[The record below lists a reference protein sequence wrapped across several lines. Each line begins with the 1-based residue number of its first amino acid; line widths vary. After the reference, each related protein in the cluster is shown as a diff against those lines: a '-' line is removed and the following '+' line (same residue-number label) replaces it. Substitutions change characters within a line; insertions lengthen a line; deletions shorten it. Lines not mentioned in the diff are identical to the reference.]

1 MYNLT
6 GKVALVTGA
15 GGKNGIGRAIAT
27 RLAKEGADVA
37 VNDMTE
43 HPYAADQPDWQGLP
57 DVVREIEAMGQR
69 AISVVA
75 DVTDAAQVKAMVDKT
90 VAHFG
95 KIDILVNNAGTIAG
109 KDRVPV
115 VDLAEEDWD
124 RVQRVNVK
132 GVFLCSQA
140 VARHLIA
147 QGTGGKIINMSSVTG
162 KRGSARF
169 AAYSASKFA
178 VIGFTQSL
186 ASELAPY
193 QVNVNAICPGLVDTE
208 RFGHLASVL
217 MPQNLSADE
226 QLSEYTRRSK
236 AAVPIGR
243 LAEGADV
250 AKMAAFLASDE
261 AAYLSGV
268 SITVAGRRDGN
279 GLSITARCV
288 GRSDPFHRR
297 S

>member
-1 MYNLT
+1 MYNLN

-27 RLAKEGADVA
+27 RLAKNGADVA
-37 VNDMTE
+37 VNDITE
-43 HPYAADQPDWQGLP
+43 HPYAADQADWQGLP
-57 DVVREIEAMGQR
+57 DLVREIEAMGQH

-75 DVTDAAQVKAMVDKT
+75 DVGDAKQVRQMVEQT

-95 KIDILVNNAGTIAG
+95 KIDILVNNAGTLAG

-115 VDLAEEDWD
+115 VDLTEEDWD

-178 VIGFTQSL
+178 VIGFTQCL
-186 ASELAPY
+186 AQELAPY

-208 RFGHLASVL
+208 RISHLASVL
-217 MPQNLSADE
+217 MPDNLSADE
-226 QLSEYTRRSK
+226 KIKEYARRSE
-236 AAVPIGR
+236 AAVPLGR
-243 LAEGADV
+243 LAEATDV

-261 AAYLSGV
+261 AAYLTGV
-268 SITVAGRRDGN
+268 SITVSGGTVMD
-279 GLSITARCV
+279 
-288 GRSDPFHRR
+288 
-297 S
+297 

>member
-1 MYNLT
+1 MYNLN

-27 RLAKEGADVA
+27 RLAEEGADVA
-37 VNDMTE
+37 VNDITE
-43 HPYAADQPDWQGLP
+43 HPYAADQADWQGLP
-57 DVVREIEAMGQR
+57 DVVREIEAMGQH
-69 AISVVA
+69 ATSIVA
-75 DVTDAAQVKAMVDKT
+75 DVSDAKQVREMVNQT
-90 VAHFG
+90 VTHFG

-109 KDRVPV
+109 KDRVRV

-186 ASELAPY
+186 AYELAPY

-217 MPQNLSADE
+217 MPDHLSADE
-226 QLSEYTRRSK
+226 QISEYARRSE
-236 AAVPIGR
+236 AAVPLGR
-243 LAEGADV
+243 LAEGEDV
-250 AKMAAFLASDE
+250 AKMAAFLASDQ
-261 AAYLSGV
+261 AAYLTGV
-268 SITVAGRRDGN
+268 SITVAGGSVMD
-279 GLSITARCV
+279 
-288 GRSDPFHRR
+288 
-297 S
+297 

>member
-1 MYNLT
+1 MYNLN

-37 VNDMTE
+37 VNDITD
-43 HPYAADQPDWQGLP
+43 HPYAADQADWQGLP

-75 DVTDAAQVKAMVDKT
+75 DVSDAKQVREMVNQT
-90 VAHFG
+90 VTHFG

-109 KDRVPV
+109 KDRVHV

-186 ASELAPY
+186 AHELAPY
-193 QVNVNAICPGLVDTE
+193 QINVNAICPGLVDTE

-217 MPQNLSADE
+217 MPDHLSPDE
-226 QLSEYTRRSK
+226 QISEYARRSE
-236 AAVPIGR
+236 AAVPLGR
-243 LAEGADV
+243 LAEGEDV
-250 AKMAAFLASDE
+250 AKMAAFLASDQ
-261 AAYLSGV
+261 AAYLTGV
-268 SITVAGRRDGN
+268 SITVAGGSVMD
-279 GLSITARCV
+279 
-288 GRSDPFHRR
+288 
-297 S
+297 

>member
-1 MYNLT
+1 MYNLN

-37 VNDMTE
+37 VNDITE
-43 HPYAADQPDWQGLP
+43 HPYASDQTDWQGLP

-75 DVTDAAQVKAMVDKT
+75 DVADTEQVKEMVDQT

-140 VARHLIA
+140 VARHLIT

-169 AAYSASKFA
+169 SAYSASKFA

-186 ASELAPY
+186 ACELAPY

-217 MPQNLSADE
+217 MPENLPPDE
-226 QLSEYTRRSK
+226 QLSEYARRSE

-268 SITVAGRRDGN
+268 SITVSGGTVMD
-279 GLSITARCV
+279 
-288 GRSDPFHRR
+288 
-297 S
+297 

>member
-1 MYNLT
+1 MYNLD
-6 GKVALVTGA
+6 GKVALITGA

-37 VNDMTE
+37 VNDIAE
-43 HPYAADQPDWQGLP
+43 HPYATDQGDWQGLP
-57 DVVREIEAMGQR
+57 DLVREIEAMGQR

-75 DVTDAAQVKAMVDKT
+75 DVGDAEQVRQMVDQT
-90 VAHFG
+90 IAHFG

-109 KDRVPV
+109 KDRLPV

-178 VIGFTQSL
+178 VIGFTQCL
-186 ASELAPY
+186 AQELAPY

-208 RFGHLASVL
+208 RMGHLASVL
-217 MPQNLSADE
+217 MPDTLSADE
-226 QLSEYTRRSK
+226 QLTEYTRRSE
-236 AAVPIGR
+236 AAVPLGR
-243 LAEGADV
+243 LAEGTDV

-261 AAYLSGV
+261 AAYLTGV
-268 SITVAGRRDGN
+268 SITVSGGTVMD
-279 GLSITARCV
+279 
-288 GRSDPFHRR
+288 
-297 S
+297 

>member
-1 MYNLT
+1 MYNLN

-27 RLAKEGADVA
+27 RFAKEGADVA
-37 VNDMTE
+37 VNDITE
-43 HPYAADQPDWQGLP
+43 HPYAADQTDWQGLP

-75 DVTDAAQVKAMVDKT
+75 DVGDAEQVKAMVDKT

-95 KIDILVNNAGTIAG
+95 KIDILVNNAGTMAG

-140 VARHLIA
+140 VARHLIT

-186 ASELAPY
+186 ACELAPY
-193 QVNVNAICPGLVDTE
+193 QVNVNAICPGLVETE

-217 MPQNLSADE
+217 MPENLSADE
-226 QLSEYTRRSK
+226 KLSEYERRSE

-268 SITVAGRRDGN
+268 SITVSGGTVMD
-279 GLSITARCV
+279 
-288 GRSDPFHRR
+288 
-297 S
+297 

>member
-1 MYNLT
+1 MYNLN

-37 VNDMTE
+37 VNDITE
-43 HPYAADQPDWQGLP
+43 HPYAADQADWQGLP
-57 DVVREIEAMGQR
+57 DVVREIEAMGRR

-75 DVTDAAQVKAMVDKT
+75 DVADAAQVKEMVDQT

-147 QGTGGKIINMSSVTG
+147 QRTGGKIINMSSVTG

-186 ASELAPY
+186 ACELAPY

-226 QLSEYTRRSK
+226 QLAEYARRSE

-268 SITVAGRRDGN
+268 SITVSGGTVMD
-279 GLSITARCV
+279 
-288 GRSDPFHRR
+288 
-297 S
+297 

>member
-1 MYNLT
+1 MYNLN

-37 VNDMTE
+37 VNDITE
-43 HPYAADQPDWQGLP
+43 HPYAADQADWQGLP
-57 DVVREIEAMGQR
+57 DVIREIEAMGQR

-75 DVTDAAQVKAMVDKT
+75 DVADAEQVKEMVDQT

-140 VARHLIA
+140 VARHLIT

-169 AAYSASKFA
+169 SAYSASKFA

-186 ASELAPY
+186 ACELAPY

-217 MPQNLSADE
+217 MPENLSPDE
-226 QLSEYTRRSK
+226 QLSEYARRSE

-268 SITVAGRRDGN
+268 SLTVSGGTVMD
-279 GLSITARCV
+279 
-288 GRSDPFHRR
+288 
-297 S
+297 

>member
-37 VNDMTE
+37 VNDITE
-43 HPYAADQPDWQGLP
+43 HPYAADQADWQGLP
-57 DVVREIEAMGQR
+57 DVVREIEAIGQR

-75 DVTDAAQVKAMVDKT
+75 DVGDAEQVKAMVDET

-186 ASELAPY
+186 ACELAPY
-193 QVNVNAICPGLVDTE
+193 GVNVNAICPGLVDTE
-208 RFGHLASVL
+208 RVTHLASVL
-217 MPQNLSADE
+217 MPDNLSADE
-226 QLSEYTRRSK
+226 QLSEYTRQSE
-236 AAVPIGR
+236 ANVPLGR

-268 SITVAGRRDGN
+268 SITVSGGTVMD
-279 GLSITARCV
+279 
-288 GRSDPFHRR
+288 
-297 S
+297 

>member
-1 MYNLT
+1 MYNLN

-37 VNDMTE
+37 VNDITE
-43 HPYAADQPDWQGLP
+43 HPYAADQTEWQGLP
-57 DVVREIEAMGQR
+57 DVVREIEAMGRR

-75 DVTDAAQVKAMVDKT
+75 DVSDAKQVGEMVDKT

-109 KDRVPV
+109 KDRVPI

-162 KRGSARF
+162 KQGSARY

-178 VIGFTQSL
+178 VIGLTQSL
-186 ASELAPY
+186 AHEMAPY
-193 QVNVNAICPGLVDTE
+193 GINVNAICPSLVDTE
-208 RFGHLASVL
+208 RVGHLASAL
-217 MPQNLSADE
+217 MPEDLPADE
-226 QLSEYTRRSK
+226 QRAEFARRNV
-236 AAVPIGR
+236 AAVPLGR
-243 LAEGADV
+243 LAEGTDV

-261 AAYLSGV
+261 AAYL
-268 SITVAGRRDGN
+268 T
-279 GLSITARCV
+279 GLSVTV
-288 GRSDPFHRR
+288 SGGSMMY
-297 S
+297 

>member
-27 RLAKEGADVA
+27 RLAQEGADVA
-37 VNDMTE
+37 VNDITE
-43 HPYAADQPDWQGLP
+43 HPYAADQADWQGLP
-57 DVVREIEAMGQR
+57 DVVREIEAIGRR

-75 DVTDAAQVKAMVDKT
+75 DVSDAKQVGEMVDKT

-115 VDLAEEDWD
+115 VDLTEEDWD

-140 VARHLIA
+140 VARHLIG
-147 QGTGGKIINMSSVTG
+147 QGTGGKIINISSVTG
-162 KRGSARF
+162 KQGSARY

-186 ASELAPY
+186 AHELAASH
-193 QVNVNAICPGLVDTE
+193 VNVNAICPSLVDTE
-208 RFGHLASVL
+208 RVGHLAAAL
-217 MPQNLSADE
+217 MPEALSPEE
-226 QLSEYTRRSK
+226 QRSEFARRNA
-236 AAVPIGR
+236 AAVPLGR
-243 LAEGADV
+243 LAEGEDV

-261 AAYLSGV
+261 AAYLTGLAVTVSGG
-268 SITVAGRRDGN
+268 SMMY
-279 GLSITARCV
+279 
-288 GRSDPFHRR
+288 
-297 S
+297 

>member
-1 MYNLT
+1 MYNLH

-37 VNDMTE
+37 VNDVTE
-43 HPYAADQPDWQGLP
+43 HPYAADEKEWQGLP

-75 DVTDAAQVKAMVDKT
+75 DVGDTEQVKEMVDKT

-115 VDLAEEDWD
+115 VDLAEADWD

-147 QGTGGKIINMSSVTG
+147 QGTGGRIINMSSVTG

-186 ASELAPY
+186 ACELAPY
-193 QVNVNAICPGLVDTE
+193 GVNVNAICPGLVDTE
-208 RFGHLASVL
+208 RVTHLASVL
-217 MPQNLSADE
+217 MPDNLSADE
-226 QLSEYTRRSK
+226 PLSEYTRQSE
-236 AAVPIGR
+236 ANVPLGR

-268 SITVAGRRDGN
+268 SITVSGGTVMD
-279 GLSITARCV
+279 
-288 GRSDPFHRR
+288 
-297 S
+297 

>member
-1 MYNLT
+1 MYNLD
-6 GKVALVTGA
+6 GKVALITGA

-37 VNDMTE
+37 VNDIAE
-43 HPYAADQPDWQGLP
+43 HPYATDQGDWQGLP
-57 DVVREIEAMGQR
+57 DLVREIEAMGQR

-75 DVTDAAQVKAMVDKT
+75 DVGDAEQVRQMVDQT

-109 KDRVPV
+109 KDRLPV

-178 VIGFTQSL
+178 VIGFTQCL
-186 ASELAPY
+186 AQELAPY

-208 RFGHLASVL
+208 RMGHLASVL
-217 MPQNLSADE
+217 MPDTLSADE
-226 QLSEYTRRSK
+226 QLTEYTRRSE
-236 AAVPIGR
+236 AAVPLGR
-243 LAEGADV
+243 LAEGTDV

-261 AAYLSGV
+261 AAYLTGV
-268 SITVAGRRDGN
+268 SITVSGGTVMD
-279 GLSITARCV
+279 
-288 GRSDPFHRR
+288 
-297 S
+297 

>member
-1 MYNLT
+1 MYNLN

-37 VNDMTE
+37 VNDITE
-43 HPYAADQPDWQGLP
+43 HPYAADQADWQGLP
-57 DVVREIEAMGQR
+57 DVVREIEAVGQQ
-69 AISVVA
+69 ALSIVA
-75 DVTDAAQVKAMVDKT
+75 DVADAGQVKEMVEQT

-115 VDLAEEDWD
+115 IDLAEEDWD

-140 VARHLIA
+140 VARHLIV

-186 ASELAPY
+186 ACELAPY

-226 QLSEYTRRSK
+226 QLSEYARRSE

-268 SITVAGRRDGN
+268 SITVSGGTVMD
-279 GLSITARCV
+279 
-288 GRSDPFHRR
+288 
-297 S
+297 

>member
-1 MYNLT
+1 MYNLN

-37 VNDMTE
+37 VNDITE
-43 HPYAADQPDWQGLP
+43 HPYAADQADWQGLP
-57 DVVREIEAMGQR
+57 DVIREIEAMGQR

-75 DVTDAAQVKAMVDKT
+75 DVADAEQVKEMVEQT

-140 VARHLIA
+140 VARHLIT

-169 AAYSASKFA
+169 SAYSASKFA

-186 ASELAPY
+186 ACELAPY

-217 MPQNLSADE
+217 MPENLSPDE
-226 QLSEYTRRSK
+226 QLSEYARRSE

-268 SITVAGRRDGN
+268 SLTVSGGTVMD
-279 GLSITARCV
+279 
-288 GRSDPFHRR
+288 
-297 S
+297 

>member
-37 VNDMTE
+37 VNDITE
-43 HPYAADQPDWQGLP
+43 HPYAADQAEWQGLP

-75 DVTDAAQVKAMVDKT
+75 DVSDAKQVGKMVDKT

-162 KRGSARF
+162 KQGSARY

-178 VIGFTQSL
+178 VIGLTQSL
-186 ASELAPY
+186 AHEMAPY
-193 QVNVNAICPGLVDTE
+193 GINVNAICPSLVDTE
-208 RFGHLASVL
+208 RVGHLASAL
-217 MPQNLSADE
+217 MPEDLPADE
-226 QLSEYTRRSK
+226 QRAEFARRNV
-236 AAVPIGR
+236 AAVPLGR
-243 LAEGADV
+243 LAEGTDV

-261 AAYLSGV
+261 AAYL
-268 SITVAGRRDGN
+268 T
-279 GLSITARCV
+279 GLSVTV
-288 GRSDPFHRR
+288 SGGSMMY
-297 S
+297 

>member
-1 MYNLT
+1 MYNLH

-27 RLAKEGADVA
+27 RLAQEGADVA
-37 VNDMTE
+37 VNDITE
-43 HPYAADQPDWQGLP
+43 HPYAADQTDWQGLP
-57 DVVREIEAMGQR
+57 DVVREIEAMGRR

-75 DVTDAAQVKAMVDKT
+75 DVSDAKQVGEMVDKT

-115 VDLAEEDWD
+115 VDLTEEDWD

-147 QGTGGKIINMSSVTG
+147 QGTGGKIINISSVTG
-162 KRGSARF
+162 KQGSARY

-186 ASELAPY
+186 AHELAPSH
-193 QVNVNAICPGLVDTE
+193 VNVNAICPSLVDTE
-208 RFGHLASVL
+208 RVGHLAAAL
-217 MPQNLSADE
+217 MPEALSPEE
-226 QLSEYTRRSK
+226 QRSAFARRNA
-236 AAVPIGR
+236 AAVPLGR
-243 LAEGADV
+243 LAEGEDV

-261 AAYLSGV
+261 AAYLTGLAVTVSGG
-268 SITVAGRRDGN
+268 SMMY
-279 GLSITARCV
+279 
-288 GRSDPFHRR
+288 
-297 S
+297 

>member
-1 MYNLT
+1 MYNLD
-6 GKVALVTGA
+6 GKIALVTGA
-15 GGKNGIGRAIAT
+15 GGKYGIGRAIAT
-27 RLAKEGADVA
+27 RLAQEGADVA

-43 HPYAADQPDWQGLP
+43 HPYAVDQPDWQGLP
-57 DVVREIEAMGQR
+57 DVVCEIEAMGQR
-69 AISVVA
+69 ALSVVA
-75 DVTDAAQVKAMVDKT
+75 DVTDAEQVKEMVDQT
-90 VAHFG
+90 IAHFG

-243 LAEGADV
+243 LAEGADI

-268 SITVAGRRDGN
+268 SITVAGGTVMD
-279 GLSITARCV
+279 
-288 GRSDPFHRR
+288 
-297 S
+297 

>member
-1 MYNLT
+1 MYNLN

-37 VNDMTE
+37 VNDITD
-43 HPYAADQPDWQGLP
+43 HPYAADQTDWQGLP

-75 DVTDAAQVKAMVDKT
+75 DVSDAKQVREMVNQT
-90 VAHFG
+90 VTHFG

-109 KDRVPV
+109 KDRVHV

-186 ASELAPY
+186 AYELAPY

-217 MPQNLSADE
+217 MPDHLSADE
-226 QLSEYTRRSK
+226 QISEYARRSE
-236 AAVPIGR
+236 AAVPLGR
-243 LAEGADV
+243 LAEGEDV
-250 AKMAAFLASDE
+250 AKMAAFLASDQ
-261 AAYLSGV
+261 AVYLTGV
-268 SITVAGRRDGN
+268 SITVSGGSVMD
-279 GLSITARCV
+279 
-288 GRSDPFHRR
+288 
-297 S
+297 

>member
-1 MYNLT
+1 MYNLN

-37 VNDMTE
+37 VNDINE
-43 HPYAADQPDWQGLP
+43 HPYAADQGDWQGLS

-75 DVTDAAQVKAMVDKT
+75 DVADAEQVGEMVDKT

-124 RVQRVNVK
+124 RVQSVNVK

-186 ASELAPY
+186 ACELAPY
-193 QVNVNAICPGLVDTE
+193 QVNVNAICPGLVETE

-217 MPQNLSADE
+217 MPEDLSVDE
-226 QLSEYTRRSK
+226 QLSEYARRSE

-243 LAEGADV
+243 LAEATDV

-261 AAYLSGV
+261 AAYLTGV
-268 SITVAGRRDGN
+268 SITVSGGSVMD
-279 GLSITARCV
+279 
-288 GRSDPFHRR
+288 
-297 S
+297 

>member
-1 MYNLT
+1 MYNLN

-37 VNDMTE
+37 VNDIAEQPST
-43 HPYAADQPDWQGLP
+43 ADPGKWQGLP
-57 DVVREIEAMGQR
+57 DLVREIEAMGQR

-75 DVTDAAQVKAMVDKT
+75 DVGDAEQVRQMVRQT

-115 VDLAEEDWD
+115 VDLTEEDWD

-178 VIGFTQSL
+178 VIGFTQCL
-186 ASELAPY
+186 AQELAPY

-208 RFGHLASVL
+208 RMGHLASVL
-217 MPQNLSADE
+217 MPDTLSADE
-226 QLSEYTRRSK
+226 QLMEYTRRSE
-236 AAVPIGR
+236 AAVPFGR
-243 LAEGADV
+243 LAEGTDV

-261 AAYLSGV
+261 AAYLTGV
-268 SITVAGRRDGN
+268 SITVSGGTVMD
-279 GLSITARCV
+279 
-288 GRSDPFHRR
+288 
-297 S
+297 

>member
-1 MYNLT
+1 MYNLN

-37 VNDMTE
+37 VNDITE
-43 HPYAADQPDWQGLP
+43 HPYAADQADWQGLP
-57 DVVREIEAMGQR
+57 DVVREIEAFGRR
-69 AISVVA
+69 AISIVA
-75 DVTDAAQVKAMVDKT
+75 DVSDAEQVAEMVDKT

-95 KIDILVNNAGTIAG
+95 KIDILVNNAGTKAD
-109 KDRVPV
+109 KDRVLV

-132 GVFLCSQA
+132 GVFLCCQA
-140 VARHLIA
+140 VARHLVK

-162 KRGSARF
+162 KQGSARY

-186 ASELAPY
+186 AHELAQY
-193 QVNVNAICPGLVDTE
+193 HVNVNAICPSLVDTE
-208 RFGHLASVL
+208 RVGHLATAL
-217 MPQNLSADE
+217 MPEDLSPDE
-226 QLSEYTRRSK
+226 QRAEFARRAEAS
-236 AAVPIGR
+236 VPLGR
-243 LAEGADV
+243 LAEGEDV

-261 AAYLSGV
+261 AVYLTGLAVTVSGG
-268 SITVAGRRDGN
+268 SMMY
-279 GLSITARCV
+279 
-288 GRSDPFHRR
+288 
-297 S
+297 

>member
-1 MYNLT
+1 MYNLN

-37 VNDMTE
+37 VNDIAE
-43 HPYAADQPDWQGLP
+43 HPYAADQADWHGLP
-57 DVVREIEAMGQR
+57 DLVREIEAMGHR
-69 AISVVA
+69 ALSIVA
-75 DVTDAAQVKAMVDKT
+75 DVADAAQVKEMVDQT

-132 GVFLCSQA
+132 GIFLCSQA

-186 ASELAPY
+186 ACELAPY

-217 MPQNLSADE
+217 MPANLSADE
-226 QLSEYTRRSK
+226 RLAEYARRSE

-268 SITVAGRRDGN
+268 SITVSGGTVMD
-279 GLSITARCV
+279 
-288 GRSDPFHRR
+288 
-297 S
+297 

>member
-1 MYNLT
+1 MYNLN

-27 RLAKEGADVA
+27 RLAQEGADVA
-37 VNDMTE
+37 VNDITE
-43 HPYAADQPDWQGLP
+43 HPYAADQTEWQGLP
-57 DVVREIEAMGQR
+57 DVVREIETMGQR

-75 DVTDAAQVKAMVDKT
+75 DVSDADQVREMVDQT

-169 AAYSASKFA
+169 AAYSSSKFA

-186 ASELAPY
+186 ACELAPY

-226 QLSEYTRRSK
+226 QLAEYARRSE

-243 LAEGADV
+243 LAEGEDV

-268 SITVAGRRDGN
+268 SITVSGGTVMD
-279 GLSITARCV
+279 
-288 GRSDPFHRR
+288 
-297 S
+297 

>member
-27 RLAKEGADVA
+27 RLAQEGADVA

-57 DVVREIEAMGQR
+57 DVVCEIEAMGQR

-75 DVTDAAQVKAMVDKT
+75 DVTDAEQVKGMVDQT

-268 SITVAGRRDGN
+268 SITVAGGTVMD
-279 GLSITARCV
+279 
-288 GRSDPFHRR
+288 
-297 S
+297 

>member
-1 MYNLT
+1 MYNLN
-6 GKVALVTGA
+6 GKVALVTGV

-37 VNDMTE
+37 VNDITE
-43 HPYAADQPDWQGLP
+43 HPYAADQAGWQGLP
-57 DVVREIEAMGQR
+57 DVVREIKAMGQR

-75 DVTDAAQVKAMVDKT
+75 DVADAEQVKEMVDQT

-132 GVFLCSQA
+132 GIFLCSQA

-186 ASELAPY
+186 ACELAPY

-217 MPQNLSADE
+217 MPENLSPDE
-226 QLSEYTRRSK
+226 QLSEYARRSE

-268 SITVAGRRDGN
+268 SITVSGGTVMD
-279 GLSITARCV
+279 
-288 GRSDPFHRR
+288 
-297 S
+297 

>member
-1 MYNLT
+1 MYNLN

-37 VNDMTE
+37 VNDITE
-43 HPYAADQPDWQGLP
+43 HPYAVDQTDWQGLP
-57 DVVREIEAMGQR
+57 DVVYEIEALGRR
-69 AISVVA
+69 AISIVA
-75 DVTDAAQVKAMVDKT
+75 DVSDAEQVAEMVDKT

-95 KIDILVNNAGTIAG
+95 KIDILVNNAGTKAD

-115 VDLAEEDWD
+115 IDLAEADWD

-140 VARHLIA
+140 VARHLVK
-147 QGTGGKIINMSSVTG
+147 QGTGGKIINISSVTG
-162 KRGSARF
+162 KQGSARY

-186 ASELAPY
+186 AHELAPY
-193 QVNVNAICPGLVDTE
+193 GINVNAICPSLVDTE
-208 RFGHLASVL
+208 RVGHLAAAL
-217 MPQNLSADE
+217 MPEDLSPEE
-226 QLSEYTRRSK
+226 QRAEFARRN
-236 AAVPIGR
+236 AASVPLGR
-243 LAEGADV
+243 LAEGTDV

-261 AAYLSGV
+261 AAYLTGLAV
-268 SITVAGRRDGN
+268 TVAGG
-279 GLSITARCV
+279 SMMY
-288 GRSDPFHRR
+288 
-297 S
+297 

>member
-1 MYNLT
+1 MYNLN

-37 VNDMTE
+37 VNDITE
-43 HPYAADQPDWQGLP
+43 HPYAADQADWQGLP
-57 DVVREIEAMGQR
+57 DLVREIEAMGQG

-75 DVTDAAQVKAMVDKT
+75 DVADAEQVRQMVAQT

-109 KDRVPV
+109 KDRMPV

-186 ASELAPY
+186 AQELAPY

-208 RFGHLASVL
+208 RISHLASVL
-217 MPQNLSADE
+217 MPDNLSADE
-226 QLSEYTRRSK
+226 KLSEYARRSE
-236 AAVPIGR
+236 AAVPFGR

-261 AAYLSGV
+261 AAYLTGV
-268 SITVAGRRDGN
+268 SITVSGGTVMD
-279 GLSITARCV
+279 
-288 GRSDPFHRR
+288 
-297 S
+297 

>member
-1 MYNLT
+1 MYNLN

-15 GGKNGIGRAIAT
+15 GGRNGIGRAIAT

-37 VNDMTE
+37 VNDITE
-43 HPYAADQPDWQGLP
+43 HPYAEDNVAWAGLP

-75 DVTDAAQVKAMVDKT
+75 DVSDAKQVREMVDKI

-95 KIDILVNNAGTIAG
+95 KIDILVNNAGTKAG

-124 RVQRVNVK
+124 KVQSVNVK
-132 GVFLCSQA
+132 GVFLCCQA

-147 QGTGGKIINMSSVTG
+147 QGTGGKIVNISSVTG
-162 KRGSARF
+162 KRGSARY

-178 VIGFTQSL
+178 VIGLTQSL
-186 ASELAPY
+186 AHELAPY
-193 QVNVNAICPGLVDTE
+193 QINVNAICPSLVDTE
-208 RFGHLASVL
+208 RVAHLASAL
-217 MPQNLSADE
+217 MPENLSADE
-226 QLSEYTRRSK
+226 QRAEFARRAETS
-236 AAVPIGR
+236 VPLGR

-250 AKMAAFLASDE
+250 ANMVAFLASDE
-261 AAYLSGV
+261 AAYL
-268 SITVAGRRDGN
+268 T
-279 GLSITARCV
+279 GLSVTV
-288 GRSDPFHRR
+288 SGGSVMD
-297 S
+297 